1 MAKKIWLFLSIFL
14 LLILTL
20 SATYYFSFYPKIEVT
35 SINNSS
41 KFNNLTLLDKLSKND
56 LKLSSKEISFETSL
70 TLSEEDLTSLF
81 INLIKESNDELSHI
95 ITGLKVDIND
105 SKINLIFNLKYKELP
120 FQGHLLFNAST
131 INNKCVLHYDSGNL
145 GFININK
152 NLIFSKLKSN
162 ELITFD
168 KNNGDIILSMN
179 IDNIKITNIH
189 YEGDNIIITIKS
201 SLTLNDLNKLK

>member
-145 GFININK
+145 GFINIDK